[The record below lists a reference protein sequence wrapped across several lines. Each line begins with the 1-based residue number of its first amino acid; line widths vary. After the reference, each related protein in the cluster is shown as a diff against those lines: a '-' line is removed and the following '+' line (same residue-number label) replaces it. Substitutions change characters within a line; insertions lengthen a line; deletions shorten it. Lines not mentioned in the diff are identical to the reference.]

1 MKIKSKRVVY
11 SFILEN
17 TENIFIYFKKY
28 DIVLTSN
35 IVTISKDKR
44 RKNERKYCK
53 YRLIS

>member
-1 MKIKSKRVVY
+1 MKIKCKRVVY
-11 SFILEN
+11 SFILGN

-44 RKNERKYCK
+44 RKNERK
-53 YRLIS
+53 

>member
-35 IVTISKDKR
+35 ISYYIKR
-44 RKNERKYCK
+44 
-53 YRLIS
+53 